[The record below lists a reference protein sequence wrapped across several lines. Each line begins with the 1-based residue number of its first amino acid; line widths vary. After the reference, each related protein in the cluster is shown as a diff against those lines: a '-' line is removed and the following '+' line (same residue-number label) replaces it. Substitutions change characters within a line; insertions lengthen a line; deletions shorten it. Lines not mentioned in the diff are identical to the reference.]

1 MFERY
6 AFLGGRAYYCPDGNS
21 HACRKS
27 FRETLGGMR
36 ESVVALDAAS
46 VYSILE
52 KNYIIG
58 DRTICQGIDRTPW
71 MSQPDGAGGWQY
83 AELPMHG
90 EMRLSEQEI
99 SETLEE
105 LLCGEAMEFLEGK
118 NSVGL
123 LLSGGMDSRV
133 VAGVLRKLQLRDDYT
148 GSICAITWG
157 VAGSRDLSYAQR
169 IAKEFGWDHVGI
181 PLGPELLRENI
192 HFAAERGAEVSPIH
206 LHGLS
211 ELGNI
216 RGLDGVLAGSY
227 GDSIGRGE
235 YSGRHIRKLPRI
247 IDHGLNHFAFLKEE
261 ASTRGKVEILADW
274 QAGRRRFKGRAEM
287 QLREID
293 LQMHY
298 MRRQLNTCME
308 IVDDMVPFYQM
319 FGHPKVFGFMW
330 SLRPECRSDGIYSEL
345 LASLPGRLLELPWA
359 RTGRAYMGISGP
371 SDELSQHTARY
382 GEWLRNDCRD
392 LVLEWLNS
400 GVLQRLGI
408 FNDRALEH
416 WTRHWPSSVGVGA
429 DRLDERMAWLT
440 SLAICI
446 HKYDI
451 KPPQPPVS
459 ASFKDAGNLV
469 KARAYT
475 SAYKLARRILGRS

>member
-1 MFERY
+1 M
-6 AFLGGRAYYCPDGNS
+6 
-21 HACRKS
+21 
-27 FRETLGGMR
+27 T
-36 ESVVALDAAS
+36 ESVVTLDMAS

-52 KNYIIG
+52 KNYVIG
-58 DRTICQGIDRTPW
+58 DRTICLGIERTPW
-71 MSQPDGAGGWQY
+71 MSKPDGAGGWHR

-90 EMRLSEQEI
+90 ETWLSEYEV
-99 SETLEE
+99 SKMLDA

-118 NSVGL
+118 SSVGL

-133 VAGVLRKLQLRDDYT
+133 VAGILRKLQLREDYT

-157 VAGSRDLSYAQR
+157 VPRSRDLSYAQR
-169 IAKEFGWDHVGI
+169 IAKEFGWDHVSI
-181 PLGPELLRENI
+181 PLGPEQLHENI
-192 HFAAERGAEVSPIH
+192 HLAADRGAEVSPIH

-211 ELGNI
+211 ELRNI
-216 RGLDGVLAGSY
+216 RDLDGVLAGSY

-235 YSGRHIRKLPRI
+235 YSGRHMRKLPRI

-261 ASTRGKVEILADW
+261 ASVRGKAEILADW
-274 QAGRRRFKGRAEM
+274 QAGRRRFKERTEM
-287 QLREID
+287 QLREVD

-308 IVDDMVPFYQM
+308 TVDDTMPVYQM

-330 SLRPECRSDGIYSEL
+330 GLSPECRSDGIYSAL

-359 RTGRAYMGISGP
+359 RTGRAYMGTAGP
-371 SDELSQHTARY
+371 ADELSKHTARY

-392 LVLEWLNS
+392 LVVEWLSS
-400 GVLQRLGI
+400 GVLQHLGI

-416 WTRHWPSSVGVGA
+416 WARQWPSSGGIGA

-440 SLAICI
+440 SLAICVA
-446 HKYDI
+446 KYDI
-451 KPPQPPVS
+451 KAPQPLVS
-459 ASFKDAGNLV
+459 ASLKDTGNLM

-475 SAYKLARRILGRS
+475 SAYKLARRVLRRS